1 LTRRLV
7 ARAAIACFGLASAA
21 ACREKTVSY
30 AGPYGK
36 QVAEAVPRIEA
47 AVGLK
52 FKSPPRV
59 EARSKE
65 QVREFVTQQ
74 FRDPQSSR
82 EFNGIEAAYKLLGM
96 VPDTLDLKKFLVD
109 LLTEQI
115 IGYYDPKTKV
125 LYIVND
131 SPKEA
136 AAITITHEL
145 VHALQDQYISLDS
158 TQKIEGQN
166 DRQSA
171 AQAVFEGQAVYEQ
184 IAAMLGGNNVAVN
197 LPGGWDRVRETI
209 RENQSSMPVFA
220 KAPLVIQETLIFPY
234 LSGAEFVR
242 NFKERN
248 PGKVIYKDMPQS
260 TEQILHPSA
269 YFGKRD
275 APTDITLASLVG
287 VTPTYQNTLGE
298 FETRLFLYQHLQDQ
312 NEAVRGATGWD
323 GDRYE
328 LFNTAGGQGIVW
340 MTVWDSAV
348 DASEFFD
355 LLNRVVEKRYH
366 VKLSGPAGGTTRTYT
381 AAGRTAEVST
391 TEVSGRPV
399 VVYVDV
405 PAGAS
410 THVLD
415 VNQIKLHE

>member
-1 LTRRLV
+1 M
-7 ARAAIACFGLASAA
+7 
-21 ACREKTVSY
+21 
-30 AGPYGK
+30 
-36 QVAEAVPRIEA
+36 PRIEA

-65 QVREFVTQQ
+65 QVRDFVTQQ
-74 FRDPQSSR
+74 FRDPQSLR
-82 EFNGIEAAYKLLGM
+82 EFNGIEAAYKRFGM
-96 VPDTLDLKKFLVD
+96 VPDTMDLKKFLVD

-125 LYIVND
+125 LYIVNG
-131 SPKEA
+131 SPAEA
-136 AAITITHEL
+136 AQITITHEL

-197 LPGGWDRVRETI
+197 LPGGWDRVREMI

-220 KAPLVIQETLIFPY
+220 RAPLVIQETLIFPY

-248 PGKVIYKDMPQS
+248 PGKVIYQDMPLS
-260 TEQILHPSA
+260 TEQIIHPMA
-269 YFGKRD
+269 YFGRRD
-275 APTDITLASLVG
+275 KPTDITLPSLIG
-287 VTPTYQNTLGE
+287 VTPDYQNTLGE

-312 NEAVRGATGWD
+312 NEAVRGASGWD

-340 MTVWDSAV
+340 VTVWDS
-348 DASEFFD
+348 SLEGTEFFD
-355 LLNRVVEKRYH
+355 LLNQAVEKRYH
-366 VKLSGPAGGTTRTYT
+366 VKMTGQPGAMTRTYT
-381 AAGRTAEVST
+381 AAGRTIEVST
-391 TEVSGRPV
+391 SEVSGRPV
-399 VVYVDV
+399 VMYVDV
-405 PAGAS
+405 PSGAS

-415 VNQIKLHE
+415 LNQIKFHE